1 MKRRIKIK
9 MASIQQWANH
19 FKKVSPTKKAALQ
32 KALKVLESDKM
43 IKKEFNWTGLFAL
56 DVAMRWK

>member
-1 MKRRIKIK
+1 
-9 MASIQQWANH
+9 MASINDWIKH